1 MNWRDSLD
9 AAKARLLTIQSSTVK
24 LPLQARSVVYGATA
38 VFAVVTLFTL
48 PKLWS
53 LRSRELDEKLAVV
66 RVHARHASLAAY
78 ERVAG
83 MLPASVMKDL

>member
-1 MNWRDSLD
+1 M
-9 AAKARLLTIQSSTVK
+9 
-24 LPLQARSVVYGATA
+24 
-38 VFAVVTLFTL
+38 VTLFTL